1 MGDNLPGLKGNMK
14 EQKLNNK
21 ETLIN
26 PEITEGQVDCLVMPL
41 AGESRGIKFN
51 RVWAMPDKWTFKIK
65 PIEKILHKYKV
76 GKGWID
82 PFAGENSPA
91 EITNDLNPKR
101 PTKYHLHGKEFGE
114 MLTGLYDGVL
124 FDPPYSLR
132 QVKECYNEI
141 GIELLSKEDTNHFPR
156 NIRNVIA
163 KKIKPGGYAI
173 NFGWS
178 TEGFGMKNGFYIVEI
193 LLVAHGGKHNDTI
206 VTVEQKMQ
214 SGLFDG

>member
-1 MGDNLPGLKGNMK
+1 MSK
-14 EQKLNNK
+14 EKLNIVN
-21 ETLIN
+21 LNN
-26 PEITEGQVDCLVMPL
+26 PAEKIIPVQAVVSPL
-41 AGESRGIKFN
+41 YGTHRNIKFT
-51 RVWAMPDKWTFKIK
+51 RLWAMPSKWTFTIK
-65 PIEKILHKYKV
+65 PIKELLERYNV
-76 GKGWID
+76 GRCWVD

-101 PTKYHLHGKEFGE
+101 PAKFHLHAKDFSE
-114 MLTGLYDGVL
+114 MLTDSYEGVL

-156 NIRNVIA
+156 NIRNILA

-206 VTVEQKMQ
+206 VTVERKIQA
-214 SGLFDG
+214 GLFDAL